1 MACLNLATCWHASQA
16 QDASK
21 TFQDVHKTPTR
32 RAKRPPRHPKTHPG
46 RTQNAPRTLPGRSK
60 MPQDALK
67 TPDEAIRTLQETSK
81 MLQDLPKTPQAPRDL
96 DFGAVAPGFLKLV
109 GPPDPTLDSLKLHV
123 GWFYDLWPTACQI
136 TYVSLLFGSPL
147 PSLPPAA
154 PTCMTTMQKLMP
166 QISIALRFLHSLSDT
181 AINSFI
187 T

>member
-21 TFQDVHKTPTR
+21 TLQDVHQTPTR

-46 RTQNAPRTLPGRSK
+46 RTQNAPRTGPRCPKTPLRHPTRPSGRSK
-60 MPQDALK
+60 TLPRCSK
-67 TPDEAIRTLQETSK
+67 TSPRH
-81 MLQDLPKTPQAPRDL
+81 PKAPPDL

-109 GPPDPTLDSLKLHV
+109 GTPDPTLDSLKLHF

-136 TYVSLLFGSPL
+136 TYASLLSSSPL
-147 PSLPPAA
+147 PTLPPAA
-154 PTCMTTMQKLMP
+154 PTCRTTMHKSIP

-181 AINSFI
+181 AIN
-187 T
+187 

>member
-21 TFQDVHKTPTR
+21 TFTRRPQDGQRGPQDTRRRTLDAPKTPPGRFQDGPRCPKTPLRHPTR
-32 RAKRPPRHPKTHPG
+32 PSGRSKTPPRCSKTSPRHPK
-46 RTQNAPRTLPGRSK
+46 APP
-60 MPQDALK
+60 
-67 TPDEAIRTLQETSK
+67 
-81 MLQDLPKTPQAPRDL
+81 DL
-96 DFGAVAPGFLKLV
+96 DFGPVAPGFLKLV

-136 TYVSLLFGSPL
+136 TYVNLLSGSPL
-147 PSLPPAA
+147 PTLPPAA

-181 AINSFI
+181 AINYFI